1 MLSADVLALHIT
13 VQVPKLPVRHDLNT
27 SGPDLDYGIGF
38 WDIRD
43 FAIRCTDSGDKAKE
57 VGKPVTTMATNLD
70 LEKREDALE
79 LKFGGTPDSASLDSD
94 NLRLAQMGYKSE
106 LRRDFSV
113 YSVLA
118 VGFSITNSWFGI
130 SASLV
135 TGIYS
140 GGTVV
145 TVYGICLIAII
156 STCVAVSLAEM
167 ASAMPNAG
175 GQYFWASEL
184 APRRWSNFLAYMTGG
199 IAWAGSV
206 FTSASVAISVGSAL
220 VGVYQICNP
229 DFTFNPLQIS
239 GRWPI
244 FAAYQLVNIF
254 AYFFN
259 CYGRALPATATVAL
273 YTSLISMI
281 VITITVLAKSNPKNS
296 AEFVFATFRNE
307 NGWSSPFIAFVV
319 GLINPNWSFAC
330 LDAATHLAEE
340 VSHPEKVVP
349 IAILGTV
356 AIGFVTS
363 FIYSISMFFSIK
375 DIGAVYLSPT
385 GVPILEIFKQ
395 ALESIT
401 GAVVLETLI
410 ICTGIGLNAHTLSC
424 VLVAILGLL
433 YIASSTAFNSMIT
446 ACVVLLYFSYSIP
459 IVLLLFAKGRN
470 NLTRGPFWAGPFGLI
485 SNYVVLIW
493 TAFTFV
499 LYSFP
504 YYYPVVAGSMNYVSV
519 VYFVV
524 FSFLGVYWIAR
535 GRRTFR
541 SKEERDATSVSVT
554 TLDDRAHQ
562 R

>member
-1 MLSADVLALHIT
+1 
-13 VQVPKLPVRHDLNT
+13 
-27 SGPDLDYGIGF
+27 
-38 WDIRD
+38 
-43 FAIRCTDSGDKAKE
+43 
-57 VGKPVTTMATNLD
+57 
-70 LEKREDALE
+70 
-79 LKFGGTPDSASLDSD
+79 
-94 NLRLAQMGYKSE
+94 MGYKSE

-145 TVYGICLIAII
+145 TVYGICFIALI

-184 APRRWSNFLAYMTGG
+184 APRRWSNFLAYVTGG
-199 IAWAGSV
+199 FAWAGAV

-229 DFTFNPLQIS
+229 AFTFNPLQVS

-244 FAAYQLVNIF
+244 FAAYQLVNVF
-254 AYFFN
+254 AFFFN
-259 CYGRALPATATVAL
+259 CYGRTLPKTATAAL
-273 YTSLISMI
+273 YTSLISM
-281 VITITVLAKSNPKNS
+281 VAITVTVLAKSSPKNS

-349 IAILGTV
+349 VAILGTV

-363 FIYSISMFFSIK
+363 FIYSVSMFFSIK
-375 DIGAVYLSPT
+375 DITAVYQSPT
-385 GVPILEIFKQ
+385 GVPILEIFNQ
-395 ALESIT
+395 ALESIP

-410 ICTGIGLNAHTLSC
+410 ICTGVGCMIACHTWQARLAWSFSRDRGLPGSRYWATVHKGLDVPVNAHILSC

-459 IVLLLFAKGRN
+459 IILLLFVKGRN
-470 NLTRGPFWAGPFGLI
+470 NLQRGPFWMGPFGLV
-485 SNYVVLIW
+485 SNYVVLVW

-519 VYFVV
+519 VYSVV
-524 FSFLGVYWIAR
+524 FSFLGVYWLAR

-541 SKEERDATSVSVT
+541 SKEERDANTIGVT
-554 TLDDRAHQ
+554 TEANIAHQ

>member
-1 MLSADVLALHIT
+1 
-13 VQVPKLPVRHDLNT
+13 
-27 SGPDLDYGIGF
+27 
-38 WDIRD
+38 
-43 FAIRCTDSGDKAKE
+43 
-57 VGKPVTTMATNLD
+57 MATNLE
-70 LEKREDALE
+70 LGKREDALE
-79 LKFGGTPDSASLDSD
+79 SKLGDVPDSVSFDSD

-106 LRRDFSV
+106 LRRDFSL

-145 TVYGICLIAII
+145 TVYGICLIALI
-156 STCVAVSLAEM
+156 STCVGVSLAEM

-199 IAWAGSV
+199 IAWAGAV
-206 FTSASVAISVGSAL
+206 FTSASVALSVGSAL
-220 VGVYQICNP
+220 VGVYQLCNP
-229 DFTFNPLQIS
+229 DFIFDALHVT

-244 FAAYQLVNIF
+244 FVAYQLVNIF

-259 CYGRALPATATVAL
+259 CYGRTLPVTATAAL
-273 YTSLISMI
+273 YTSLISMV

-340 VSHPEKVVP
+340 VSHPERVVP

-375 DIGAVYLSPT
+375 DINAVYKSPT
-385 GVPILEIFKQ
+385 GVPILEIFNQ
-395 ALESIT
+395 ALESIP
-401 GAVVLETLI
+401 GAVVLEALI
-410 ICTGIGLNAHTLSC
+410 ILHKGLDVPVNAHTLSSI
-424 VLVAILGLL
+424 LVAILGLL

-446 ACVVLLYFSYSIP
+446 ACVVLLYISYSIP
-459 IVLLLFAKGRN
+459 VILLLFVKGRS
-470 NLTRGPFWAGPFGLI
+470 NLKRGPFWAGSFGLF
-485 SNYVVLIW
+485 SNYVVLVW

-519 VYFVV
+519 VYFAV
-524 FSFLGVYWIAR
+524 FSFLGTYWLAR
-535 GRRTFR
+535 GRHTFR
-541 SKEERDATSVSVT
+541 SKEERDANTMSVT
-554 TLDDRAHQ
+554 N
-562 R
+562 

>member
-1 MLSADVLALHIT
+1 MHRDTIISS
-13 VQVPKLPVRHDLNT
+13 PKGENFGVFEET
-27 SGPDLDYGIGF
+27 S
-38 WDIRD
+38 
-43 FAIRCTDSGDKAKE
+43 
-57 VGKPVTTMATNLD
+57 
-70 LEKREDALE
+70 
-79 LKFGGTPDSASLDSD
+79 SLDSD
-94 NLRLAQMGYKSE
+94 DLKLAQMGYKSE
-106 LRRDFSV
+106 LKRAFSFL
-113 YSVLA
+113 SVLA

-145 TVYGICLIAII
+145 TVYGICLIALI
-156 STCVAVSLAEM
+156 STCVAISLSEM

-184 APRRWSNFLAYMTGG
+184 APRRWSNFLAYITGG
-199 IAWAGSV
+199 IAWAGAV
-206 FTSASVAISVGSAL
+206 FTSASATLSVASAL

-229 DFTFNPLQIS
+229 EFTFNPLQTQ

-244 FAAYQLVNIF
+244 FIAYELLNLF
-254 AYFFN
+254 AWFFN
-259 CYGRALPATATVAL
+259 CYGKTIPPTAQITL

-281 VITITVLAKSNPKNS
+281 VITITVLVKSTPKNS

-340 VSHPEKVVP
+340 VPRPEKVIP

-363 FIYSISMFFSIK
+363 FVYSISIFFAIK
-375 DIGAVYLSPT
+375 DIDNVYLSPT

-395 ALESIT
+395 ALQST
-401 GAVVLETLI
+401 VGAVVLETLI
-410 ICTGIGLNAHTLSC
+410 ICTGVGCVIACHTWQARLAWSFSRDRGLPGSRYWAVVHEKLDVPLNAHTLSC
-424 VLVAILGLL
+424 VLVAILGFL

-446 ACVVLLYFSYSIP
+446 ACIVLLYISYSIP
-459 IVLLLFAKGRN
+459 IALLLFVKGRS
-470 NLTRGPFWAGPFGLI
+470 NLKTGPFWMGAFGLI
-485 SNYVVLIW
+485 SNYVVLFW

-504 YYYPVVAGSMNYVSV
+504 YYYPVTAGSMNYVSV
-519 VYFVV
+519 VYFLV
-524 FSFLGVYWIAR
+524 FSFLAVYWMAR
-535 GRRTFR
+535 GRKTFR
-541 SKEERDATSVSVT
+541 SKEERDENAARN
-554 TLDDRAHQ
+554 TLHLTNSHSEGEK
-562 R
+562 